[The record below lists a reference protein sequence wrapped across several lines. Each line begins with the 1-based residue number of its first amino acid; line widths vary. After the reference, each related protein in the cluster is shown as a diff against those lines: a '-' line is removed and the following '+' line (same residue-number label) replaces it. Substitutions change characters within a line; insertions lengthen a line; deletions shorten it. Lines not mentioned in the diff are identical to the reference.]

1 MTPVEE
7 LHALYQQWRRLTEE
21 EGQGIAASDWG
32 QVEQCQSAKARLQ
45 PRIVEVSQRLAP
57 SVHQLQFQ
65 PVVAQLL
72 ELERANR
79 VRLDAQRGD
88 AQARRQELDRATRH
102 LRQLHL
108 SYVPPARANWQS
120 YS

>member
-21 EGQGIAASDWG
+21 EGHGIEAGDWN
-32 QVEQCQSAKARLQ
+32 QVEQCQSGKARLQ
-45 PRIVEVSQRLAP
+45 PRIVEVSQRVESA
-57 SVHQLQFQ
+57 VHQRQFYQ
-65 PVVAQLL
+65 VVAQLI

-79 VRLDAQRGD
+79 SRLDARHDD
-88 AQARRQELDRATRH
+88 AETRRQELDRATRH
-102 LRQLHL
+102 LRQLHQ
-108 SYVPPARANWQS
+108 SYVPPVRANWQS